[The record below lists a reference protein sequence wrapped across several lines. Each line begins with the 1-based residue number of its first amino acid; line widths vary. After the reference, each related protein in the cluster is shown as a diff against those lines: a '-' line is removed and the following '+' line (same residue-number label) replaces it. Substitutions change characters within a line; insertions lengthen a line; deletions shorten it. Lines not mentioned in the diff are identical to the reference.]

1 MKAFE
6 KTVLHP
12 KPSKTVKNP
21 IPDPKIVLKYYNE
34 AKNSVKQIQ
43 NGYISEYKSK
53 YLDWSLPFS
62 KLKNGLKDSAH
73 RPSNKKADAG
83 NWYQKPT
90 ISSQAK
96 SRPKKQKQLEDTAN
110 NIKVQSIYDLVKQ
123 SNTAGRT
130 SIEINRDQRQPR
142 FSRNEEIL
150 K

>member
-1 MKAFE
+1 MKAFDE
-6 KTVLHP
+6 TVLHP
-12 KPSKTVKNP
+12 KPSETVKNP

-34 AKNSVKQIQ
+34 AKNTVKQIQ

-53 YLDWSLPFS
+53 YLDWSLPFN
-62 KLKNGLKDSAH
+62 KLKNELKDSAH
-73 RPSNKKADAG
+73 RSSKKKADPG

-96 SRPKKQKQLEDTAN
+96 SRPKKQKEPEDTAN

-130 SIEINRDQRQPR
+130 SVEINSDR
-142 FSRNEEIL
+142 FSQAFREM
-150 K
+150 KRS